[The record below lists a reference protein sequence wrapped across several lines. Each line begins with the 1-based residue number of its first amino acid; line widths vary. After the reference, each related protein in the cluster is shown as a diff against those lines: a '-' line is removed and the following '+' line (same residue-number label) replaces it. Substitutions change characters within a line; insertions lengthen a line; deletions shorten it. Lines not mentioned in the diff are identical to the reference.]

1 MNTKYIVFFVALF
14 MLYGSAMAGHIAG
27 GEMYY
32 TYLGKGTAAN
42 SSKYRITLRLF
53 RECNPSSVNGQKL
66 ADLPT
71 SISIGIYK
79 NTSPTVQYG
88 DLVDVNIKGNVTVIN
103 KSTYNNCLTTKP
115 QVCYQIA
122 YYEFDKELPDIAE
135 GYTVGYQT
143 CCRSFSIVN
152 VEFSPVQSG
161 NSYINAEGATYTCEI
176 PGTNTLGTETNSS
189 PQSYIKD
196 TTLICAGDSFK
207 VDFSAFDPD
216 STTYGDSLSYTLCAA
231 YNRGKTTYAADI
243 NYQNPPYVEV
253 TYNSGY
259 SGDFPLGSKASINAT
274 TGIISGTAPSA
285 GSYVVNVCITE
296 WRKGKV
302 IGVHRKDFTLKV
314 ASCALQAAELLPRYP
329 VCDSFT
335 VSFKNESTN
344 SNIAHYEWNFGDS
357 LSTLDS
363 NTSILATPIHVYK
376 DTGVY
381 NLSLTVTA
389 SGGCQDSA
397 KSKVRVY
404 PGFKAKI
411 DIKGSCIQKPYS
423 FADSSYSKYGTI
435 TNWLWNFG
443 ETTVLTD
450 TSTLQNTTYLYP
462 TSGQKTVSFWVEN
475 SNGCTDSLTQKL
487 SVRAQPILVLNPKGS
502 TLICSSDTIQ
512 LSASEQGSTGNEKF
526 EWHSIDSI
534 INPNSANPY
543 VYPKDT
549 ATFYVTMTDSGCVA
563 SDSIIVNTV
572 PRIKVSLGPDT
583 TICQTDSIQLH
594 AISLGQTYKWKS
606 SNTNETVANIYNPW
620 VTPLKNPSQYSVQV
634 NLGQKCVAKDTIEI
648 NVYPYPVADA
658 GNDVTLCYGEKTTLH
673 ASIAADKF
681 SWSPR
686 TGLQDSTSLTTVA
699 QPDSTTSY
707 TLKVYYTQKNTCPK
721 PKSDT
726 VTVTVIPEIKI
737 NAGNDTSVVVNQPLN
752 LKVIGTV
759 DSTNANYL
767 WKATNSSNTYLN
779 NNNIYNPTAEYG
791 LGIDS
796 ITYVVMA
803 TIKNKLACYGTDTIK
818 VVIFQTPPQI
828 FVPSA
833 FTPNGD
839 GLNDI
844 IKPIPA
850 GVLKLD
856 FFSIYNRFGQLLY
869 TTSQVGH
876 GWDGNFNGVAQP
888 AGTYIYVVQGTDY
901 KGNNKLFNK
910 GTVVLIR

>member
-1 MNTKYIVFFVALF
+1 MKRLIFFILCTLGLINNVDAKHLK
-14 MLYGSAMAGHIAG
+14 G
-27 GEMYY
+27 GWIQYE
-32 TYLGKGTAAN
+32 YLGVGASPNT
-42 SSKYRITLRLF
+42 SKYRITVRQYLDI
-53 RECNPSSVNGQKL
+53 SSTGNQIDNKIYLGIFNAGTNELYKTITIDSVVNGSVILNKQSYDVCISPKPRVAYL
-66 ADLPT
+66 INKYAAVIDLPDN
-71 SISIGIYK
+71 SSGYILA
-79 NTSPTVQYG
+79 VQR
-88 DLVDVNIKGNVTVIN
+88 
-103 KSTYNNCLTTKP
+103 
-115 QVCYQIA
+115 
-122 YYEFDKELPDIAE
+122 
-135 GYTVGYQT
+135 
-143 CCRSFSIVN
+143 CCRIAGIVN
-152 VEFSPVQSG
+152 VLESNKVG
-161 NSYINAEGATYTCEI
+161 VTYSNKI
-176 PGTNTLGTETNSS
+176 PGVINGVSYRNNNSPS
-189 PQSYIKD
+189 FVQKD
-196 TTLICAGDSFK
+196 TVLLCYDSPFTF
-207 VDFSAFDPD
+207 DFSATDTD
-216 STTYGDSLSYTLCAA
+216 KDSLVYSFCDGLLGGDEGNISGPGTGASP
-231 YNRGKTTYAADI
+231 
-243 NYQNPPYVEV
+243 NPPANPPFISIP
-253 TYNSGY
+253 YNSPMFDGGY
-259 SGDFPLGSKASINAT
+259 PLGSSVTIDPK
-274 TGIISGTAPSA
+274 TGIISGKSPHET
-285 GSYVVNVCITE
+285 GDYVVAVCVQEFRHDTLIGTTKKEIHIT
-296 WRKGKV
+296 
-302 IGVHRKDFTLKV
+302 V
-314 ASCALQAAELLPRYP
+314 ADCALQAAELDPKYVNCNSL
-329 VCDSFT
+329 SFQFYNKSSNPNISSYAWT
-335 VSFKNESTN
+335 FGDPLSTPD
-344 SNIAHYEWNFGDS
+344 SNISN
-357 LSTLDS
+357 LSTPVH
-363 NTSILATPIHVYK
+363 IYK
-376 DTGVY
+376 DTGLY
-381 NLSLTVTA
+381 NLSLIVTS

-397 KSKVRVY
+397 KSEVKVY

-423 FADSSYSKYGTI
+423 FADSSYSKYGTL
-435 TNWLWNFG
+435 TNWRWNFG
-443 ETTVLTD
+443 ETTVPTD

-462 TSGQKTVSFWVEN
+462 TAGQKIVSLWVEN
-475 SNGCTDSLTQKL
+475 SNGCTDSITQTL
-487 SVRAQPILVLNPKGS
+487 DVRAVPTLLMNPKGS
-502 TLICSSDTIQ
+502 ILICSNDTIQ

-534 INPNSANPY
+534 INPHSATPFIY
-543 VYPKDT
+543 LKDT

-563 SDSIIVNTV
+563 TDSIIVNTV
-572 PRIKVSLGPDT
+572 PNISVSVGPDT

-620 VTPLKNPSQYSVQV
+620 VTPLLNPTNYFVQA
-634 NLGQKCVAKDTIEI
+634 NLGKKCEAKDTIRI
-648 NVYPYPVADA
+648 NVYPYPYANA
-658 GNDVTLCYGEKTTLH
+658 GNNVTLCYGEKTALNATISTD
-673 ASIAADKF
+673 ANKF
-681 SWSPR
+681 TWYTT
-686 TGLQDSTSLTTVA
+686 TGFKDSTSLNIIA
-699 QPDSTTSY
+699 EPDSTTSY
-707 TLKVYYTQKNTCPK
+707 VLKVQYTNNTCPK

-752 LKVIGTV
+752 LKVTGTV